1 MTMSDRVFVKVL
13 VVSACLLSGA
23 VVIARASQSEI
34 VPTRVPLSEMPLR
47 LGEWQG
53 RTLPDFPQAILDV
66 LGVDEY
72 ISRLYSTAAAHAP
85 VSLYVG
91 YYQSQRQ
98 GETMHSPLNCL
109 PGAGWIPIVQRRIH
123 VPVRDQHAARE
134 IEVNSFVIE
143 KGLDRQAVIYWYQSH
158 GRVVPS
164 EYWGRI
170 YMVLDAIRSNR
181 TDGALVRIIVPI
193 GRDAAAGAAAAE
205 QTAVEFVQELFPV
218 LSGYLPV

>member
-1 MTMSDRVFVKVL
+1 LALGQWR
-13 VVSACLLSGA
+13 G
-23 VVIARASQSEI
+23 RA
-34 VPTRVPLSEMPLR
+34 
-47 LGEWQG
+47 
-53 RTLPDFPQAILDV
+53 LPDFPQAILDV

-72 ISRLYSTAAAHAP
+72 LNRLYTTPNGVP

-109 PGAGWIPIVQRRIH
+109 PGAGWIPIEQRRIH
-123 VPVRDQHAARE
+123 VPVRDQGVNRE

-143 KGLDRQAVIYWYQSH
+143 KGLERQAVIYWYQSH

-181 TDGALVRIIVPI
+181 TDGALVRILVPI
-193 GRDAAAGAAAAE
+193 GRDEAESAGAAE
-205 QTAVEFVQELFPV
+205 QTAVTFVQTLFPV
-218 LSGYLPV
+218 LSAYLPV